1 MSSGTV
7 YQISSKSDDFSLR
20 YGDLSIFKMTA
31 VRHLGF
37 YKFAVF
43 IMWPLSVCHSASS
56 YKISLKSDNP
66 SKSYGQKS
74 DFKDGGRRHLEFKK
88 KIQFLVTWLSS
99 GLIFAV
105 VYQMSSKPD
114 NLSLRYGDLVI
125 FNIAAVRHLGFV
137 MTSHYCI
144 AGHVFVVQILSW
156 TFKLIGFVSLNLKA
170 LYKSVIII
178 IIIIIRDTCNIICRP
193 FGCTQRT
200 TAILRFGMRCI
211 TWPLVGGP
219 K

>member
-74 DFKDGGRRHLEFKK
+74 DFKDGGRRHLELKK
-88 KIQFLVTWLSS
+88 KSIFGHVT
-99 GLIFAV
+99 
-105 VYQMSSKPD
+105 
-114 NLSLRYGDLVI
+114 VI
-125 FNIAAVRHLGFV
+125 GFNICCSVPNVIKTWQFV
-137 MTSHYCI
+137 TEIWWFSDLQYSGCPPSWICYDVTLLHRGTCFRCPNI
-144 AGHVFVVQILSW
+144 VVN
-156 TFKLIGFVSLNLKA
+156 F
-170 LYKSVIII
+170 
-178 IIIIIRDTCNIICRP
+178 
-193 FGCTQRT
+193 
-200 TAILRFGMRCI
+200 
-211 TWPLVGGP
+211 
-219 K
+219 